1 MGEQRRGHT
10 KIVRTMVPACRC
22 SGAQPELVSGKERV
36 SVRLP
41 EQNVNRDKVSHPLTR
56 PDGDRRV
63 KFKAPVTHADGVD
76 ESVNGKLL
84 KLQ

>member
-1 MGEQRRGHT
+1 MGGKRRGHT
-10 KIVRTMVPACRC
+10 KTVRTMVPGCRC
-22 SGAQPELVSGKERV
+22 LPDQAEVVLVKKRV

-41 EQNVNRDKVSHPLTR
+41 EQDVNRDKVGYPLTG

-63 KFKAPVTHADGVD
+63 KFKTPVTHADGVD